1 MPQLRFHAFPVEKVK
16 ALSMP
21 LSTELSTLTGV
32 PREYFTLE
40 CLHSTFISEGQETP
54 GDPFIEVYC
63 FDRGAE
69 MFDKMSEAITQH
81 VHSVGISEVG
91 VAFILL
97 ERRRY
102 YENGQHLANLMRITN
117 GRATLLD

>member
-1 MPQLRFHAFPVEKVK
+1 MPQLRFHAFPLEKVRE
-16 ALSMP
+16 LSIP

-40 CLHSTFISEGQETP
+40 CLHSTFIADGDAIT

-63 FDRGAE
+63 FDRGTE
-69 MFDKMSEAITQH
+69 MFDKMAETITRH
-81 VHSVGISEVG
+81 VQNIGIPDVD

-102 YENGQHLANLMRITN
+102 YENGEHF
-117 GRATLLD
+117 

>member
-1 MPQLRFHAFPVEKVK
+1 MPQLRFHAFSLEKVK
-16 ALSMP
+16 ELSLP

-32 PREYFTLE
+32 PRAYFTLE
-40 CLHSTFISEGQETP
+40 CLHSTFIADGEAIP

-63 FDRGAE
+63 FDRGTE
-69 MFDKMSEAITQH
+69 MFDKMAETITRHVQAIG
-81 VHSVGISEVG
+81 VSEVD

-102 YENGQHLANLMRITN
+102 YENGEHF
-117 GRATLLD
+117 